1 MNPIDPKK
9 LFIRFL
15 FTIVIMCSYHILS
28 AQSLGD
34 PIVDIT
40 FGSGTAT
47 RSGALP
53 ADSGTTTYI
62 YSSSGFPSDDYYT
75 IANTTA
81 GMFNG
86 WWTTTDH
93 TGNTDGYMMI
103 VNGSYDPG
111 IFYTRTVTGLCGNTT
126 YQFAAWIKNLLNYS
140 GILPNVT
147 FSIETTTG
155 TVLGTG
161 NTGDIATGNVWI
173 QYPFTFTV
181 PASASTV
188 VIKMTNN
195 APGGIGNDIAI
206 DDITFRPYGSQVSA
220 TFAASATTQSLCAGN
235 SQSETVNVTTAL
247 ASGYEQKLQEEIN
260 GVWTDESVTST
271 ASSFTFTSPSTAGT
285 YLYRVVSGLTSN
297 IGSSEC
303 VVSSNELTL
312 TINPAP
318 VPMFSVSNTE
328 CLGNATVF
336 TDQSTS
342 TLAISS
348 WLWNFGDGSTSIL
361 QSPTHTYTVSGTY
374 TVTLTVTNSG
384 GCSAISTSQT
394 IQINAQAVAE
404 FTYSSPACTGQPV
417 TFTDASTSADGSILK
432 WIWDYGDGEI
442 DTLLNNA
449 THTHTYIT
457 AGTYTAT
464 LQVASASGCLSN
476 MSSQAIT
483 VNPLPVANFSMPD
496 VCLSDAYAQ
505 FTDESTIAD
514 GTQSSFSYL
523 WTFGD
528 ANATAADPNTST
540 AQNPQHKYSAVGN
553 YNVTLTVTSKYG
565 CVSSAKTHVFTVNG
579 AIPQAGFTVENSNN
593 LCSSDSV
600 TFDNT
605 STVDFGSI
613 TKIVFYYDYNN
624 LPTDSSVYYKDS
636 DQIPSNNKFSH
647 NYGAFNTPLTKSY
660 DVRMVVYSGETCFST
675 FDNTITINAN
685 PIVTLST
692 LGSLCQD
699 GTAVQISEDKNGFTG
714 TGVFSGTGVSST
726 GLFDPSKSGVGT
738 FNINYLFTDVTGCT
752 YPSSQS
758 VTVNASPTITLPS
771 TYTLLSGGQITLDAK
786 ATGDSL
792 TYQWTPATGLSN
804 ATALNPIANPIT
816 DMQYQLTVTT
826 ANGCTA
832 AAIVEVLVLK
842 APVVPNTFTPNG
854 DGINDTWQIKYLD
867 SYPDCTVSIFN
878 RYGQRLFYSV
888 GYPNPWDG
896 NYNGSPVPAGV
907 YYYIID
913 PKHGRS
919 PLSGSLTILR

>member
-1 MNPIDPKK
+1 MDIVYSKSIFIH
-9 LFIRFL
+9 LFFMLIIICACQTAF
-15 FTIVIMCSYHILS
+15 

-53 ADSGTTTYI
+53 SDSGSTTYT

-93 TGNTDGYMMI
+93 TGNTGGYMMI

-181 PASASTV
+181 PANTESV

-220 TFAASATTQSLCAGN
+220 SFASSATTQSLCAGN
-235 SQSETVNVTTAL
+235 TQSITVNVTTAL
-247 ASGYEQKLQEEIN
+247 ASGYEQKLQEDIN
-260 GVWTDESVTST
+260 GTWTDESIAST
-271 ASSFTFTSPSTAGT
+271 ATSFTFTSPATAGI
-285 YLYRVVSGLTSN
+285 YLYRVVSGLTDN
-297 IGSSEC
+297 ISSSEC
-303 VVSSNELTL
+303 VVSSNQLTL
-312 TINPAP
+312 AVNP
-318 VPMFSVSNTE
+318 VPVATFSVSNTE

-336 TDQSTS
+336 TDKSTS
-342 TLAISS
+342 TLAISN
-348 WLWNFGDGSTSIL
+348 WLWNFGDGSTSTL
-361 QSPTHTYTVSGTY
+361 QNPTHTYASSGMY
-374 TVTLTVTNSG
+374 PVTLTVTNSG
-384 GCSAISTSQT
+384 GCSAISAPQT
-394 IQINAQAVAE
+394 VQVNAQAVAA
-404 FTYSSPACTGQPV
+404 FTSSSPDCTGQSV
-417 TFTDASTSADGSILK
+417 TFTDASTSADGSIAK
-432 WIWDYGDGEI
+432 WIWNYGDGEI

-449 THTHTYIT
+449 THMHTYT
-457 AGTYTAT
+457 TSGSNLVT
-464 LQVASASGCLSN
+464 LQVSSASGCVSN
-476 MSSQAIT
+476 IASQTIM
-483 VNPLPVANFSMPD
+483 VNPLPIANFSMPD

-514 GTQSSFSYL
+514 GTQSSFIYL
-523 WTFGD
+523 WNFGD
-528 ANATAADPNTST
+528 ANATAANPNTST
-540 AQNPQHKYSAVGN
+540 IQNPQHKYSAVGN
-553 YNVTLTVTSKYG
+553 YVVSLTVTSKYG
-565 CVSSAKTHVFTVNG
+565 CVSSTKSQTFTVNG
-579 AIPQAGFTVENSNN
+579 AVPQAGFTVENSSN

-605 STVDFGSI
+605 SNVDFGSI

-624 LPTDSSVYYKDS
+624 TPTDSSVFYKDS
-636 DQIPSNNKFSH
+636 GQIPSNNKFNHS
-647 NYGAFNTPLTKSY
+647 YGIFNTPVTKNY

-685 PIVTLST
+685 PVVTLST
-692 LGSLCQD
+692 IGSLCQD
-699 GTAVQISEDKNGFTG
+699 ANPVQITEDKNGFSG
-714 TGVFSGTGVSST
+714 TGVFSGTGISST
-726 GLFDPSKSGVGT
+726 GLFSPSKSGTGT
-738 FNINYLFTDVTGCT
+738 FTINYLFTDVTGCT
-752 YPSSQS
+752 YSSTQT
-758 VTVNASPTITLPS
+758 VTVNPSPVITLPS
-771 TYTLLSGGQITLDAK
+771 SYTLLARGQVTLEASVS
-786 ATGDSL
+786 GDSL
-792 TYQWTPATGLSN
+792 TYQWTPTTGLNN
-804 ATALNPIANPIT
+804 ANLLNPVADPTT
-816 DMQYQLTVTT
+816 DTQYQLTVTSSK
-826 ANGCTA
+826 GCTA
-832 AAIVEVLVLK
+832 AATVDVLVLQ

-867 SYPDCTVSIFN
+867 SYPDCTVSVFN
-878 RYGQRLFYSV
+878 RYGARLFYSV

-907 YYYIID
+907 YYYVID
-913 PKHGRS
+913 PKHGRKI
-919 PLSGSLTILR
+919 LSGSLTILR

>member
-1 MNPIDPKK
+1 MNAFKPQN

-15 FTIVIMCSYHILS
+15 FTTVIMCSYHILY

-40 FGSGTAT
+40 FGAGTAT

-53 ADSGTTTYI
+53 ADSGTTTYT
-62 YSSSGFPSDDYYT
+62 YSSTGFPSDDDYT

-93 TGNTDGYMMI
+93 TGDVDGYMMI
-103 VNGSYDPG
+103 INGSYDPG

-126 YQFAAWIKNLLNYS
+126 YQFAAWIKNLLNS
-140 GILPNVT
+140 NGILPNVT
-147 FSIETTTG
+147 FSIETTSG

-181 PASASTV
+181 PESTSTV

-195 APGGIGNDIAI
+195 APGGVGNDIAI

-220 TFAASATTQSLCAGN
+220 SFASTATTLALCAGS
-235 SQSETVNVTTAL
+235 SQSLTVNVSTEL

-260 GVWTDESVTST
+260 GVWTDESVAST
-271 ASSFTFTSPSTAGT
+271 ASSFTFTSPITAGT

-297 IGSSEC
+297 ISSSEC

-312 TINPAP
+312 TVNP
-318 VPMFSVSNTE
+318 VPVPAFTASNTE

-342 TLAISS
+342 TLTISS
-348 WLWNFGDGSTSIL
+348 WLWNFGDGSTSTL
-361 QSPTHTYTVSGTY
+361 QNPTHSYASSGTY
-374 TVTLTVTNSG
+374 AVTLTVTNSG
-384 GCSAISTSQT
+384 GCLATSAPQT
-394 IQINAQAVAE
+394 IQINAQAVAS
-404 FTYSSPACTGQPV
+404 FTYSSPACVSQPV
-417 TFTDASTSADGSILK
+417 TFTDASTSTDGSITK
-432 WIWDYGDGEI
+432 WIWNYGDGEI
-442 DTLLNNA
+442 DTLLTNT
-449 THTHTYIT
+449 THTHTYTT
-457 AGTYTAT
+457 AGNYTAT

-476 MSSQAIT
+476 ISSQTIT

-514 GTQSSFSYL
+514 GTQSSFTYL
-523 WTFGD
+523 WNFGD
-528 ANATAADPNTST
+528 PNATTANPNTS
-540 AQNPQHKYSAVGN
+540 ASQNPQHKYSAVGN

-565 CVSSAKTHVFTVNG
+565 CVSSTKTQVFTVNG
-579 AIPQAGFTVENSNN
+579 AVPQAGFTVENSSN

-600 TFDNT
+600 IYDNT
-605 STVDFGSI
+605 STVNFGSI
-613 TKIVFYYDYNN
+613 TKIVFYYDFNN
-624 LPTDSSVYYKDS
+624 LPADSSVYDKDS
-636 DQIPSNNKFSH
+636 GQIPTNNKFSH
-647 NYGAFNTPLTKSY
+647 SYGSFNTPLTKSY

-685 PIVTLST
+685 PVVTLSAI
-692 LGSLCQD
+692 GSLCQD
-699 GTAVQISEDKNGFTG
+699 ATAVQITEDKNGFTG
-714 TGVFSGTGVSST
+714 TGVFSGTGVSAN

-738 FNINYLFTDVTGCT
+738 FNIIYLFTDATGCT
-752 YPSSQS
+752 YSSTQS
-758 VTVNASPTITLPS
+758 VTVNPTPTITLPS
-771 TYTLLSGGQITLDAK
+771 SYTLLSGGQVTLDAS

-792 TYQWTPATGLSN
+792 TYQWTPSAGLSS
-804 ATALNPIANPIT
+804 ATVLNPIADPTT
-816 DMQYQLTVTT
+816 DTKYQLTVTT
-826 ANGCTA
+826 VKGCTA
-832 AAIVEVLVLK
+832 AATVDVLVLQ